1 MDNNNNISFED
12 LTGTSPSSQAPK
24 KQNNGFAIAS
34 MVLGI
39 ISVLCCCIDYVSI
52 VIAVI
57 AIVFFA
63 VDRKTNG
70 KSSGMAIA
78 GLVLGIF
85 GIASGVLSIFSS
97 IILNNAFPEL
107 ESIYNSMFESLYGET
122 GVF

>member
-12 LTGTSPSSQAPK
+12 LTGTSPSPQAPK
-24 KQNNGFAIAS
+24 KQTNGFAIAS

-39 ISVLCCCIDYVSI
+39 ISVLCCCINYISI

-57 AIVFFA
+57 AVVFFV

-70 KSSGMAIA
+70 KSNGMAIA

-97 IILNNAFPEL
+97 LILNNAFPEL
-107 ESIYNSMFESLYGET
+107 ESIYNSVFESLYGET
-122 GVF
+122 GAF

>member
-12 LTGTSPSSQAPK
+12 LTGTSPRPQAPQ

-39 ISVLCCCIDYVSI
+39 ISVLCCCINYVSI

-57 AIVFFA
+57 AVVFFV

-70 KSSGMAIA
+70 KSNGMAIA

-97 IILNNAFPEL
+97 LILNNAFPEL
-107 ESIYNSMFESLYGET
+107 ESIYNSVFESLYGET
-122 GVF
+122 GAF